1 MGDHEK
7 KRLKAQ
13 VKQAKKLAKAE
24 IKATKPTSAIGAA
37 GPGSPAAPGE
47 RPSTGVRFAESVR
60 GILYVVLGASLV
72 IALLLGQRGAILS
85 LDDIVENLFAAWTG
99 KVILGVIALAFV
111 IYGLKHLR
119 IVR

>member
-1 MGDHEK
+1 M
-7 KRLKAQ
+7 
-13 VKQAKKLAKAE
+13 
-24 IKATKPTSAIGAA
+24 
-37 GPGSPAAPGE
+37 
-47 RPSTGVRFAESVR
+47 RFAESAR
-60 GILYVVLGASLV
+60 GILYVILGASLV